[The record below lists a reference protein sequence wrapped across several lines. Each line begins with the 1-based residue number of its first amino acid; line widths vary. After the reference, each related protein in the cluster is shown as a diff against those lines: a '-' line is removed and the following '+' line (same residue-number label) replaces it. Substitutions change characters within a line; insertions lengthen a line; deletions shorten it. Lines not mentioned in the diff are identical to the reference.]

1 MSSQELLE
9 TYGKAASVVKEFYLD
24 KFLESL
30 NTNDLP
36 DNFKEFAREQ
46 GIDNDTV
53 AKMIDAMPRALFDVF
68 DANGINIVIHVYTEQ
83 PPTEFAF
90 SIPQDNVDYDQLYP
104 TRKEAEAAA
113 IEKAFEILNEKLCQ
127 TKQ

>member
-9 TYGKAASVVKEFYLD
+9 TYGKAASVVKEFYLG

-30 NTNDLP
+30 NTDELP

-68 DANGINIVIHVYTEQ
+68 DANNVNIIIHVYTEEQ
-83 PPTEFAF
+83 PTEFAF
-90 SIPQDNVDYDQLYP
+90 SIAQKDYDHDELYP

-113 IEKAFEILNEKLCQ
+113 IERAFEILNEKL
-127 TKQ
+127 